1 MDNNEG
7 VDLIKTN
14 KENLLDVTGATEQTP
29 EVTAQERALDLLNN
43 APEPIDEL
51 GFVGDIRYEA
61 FSGLRM
67 AKNLKAIGADENDL
81 PDTFNDEPVTDS
93 AIQYYNVIKNM
104 TDDELGALSRE
115 LRAEV
120 RISAQRE
127 YDQYVESWNNPTGL
141 LTERVAYA
149 MTPDLSK
156 NYQIPCE
163 EPGCSHSYRSDVFIS
178 VMADDGTGNPASDT
192 ERIYLSLNTP
202 HVLSEHP
209 TADVAIRDAR
219 AIVKLSEASLA
230 NR

>member
-29 EVTAQERALDLLNN
+29 EVTAQERALNLLNN
-43 APEPIDEL
+43 APEPIDEIK
-51 GFVGDIRYEA
+51 FIDDIKYEA

-67 AKNLKAIGADENDL
+67 ARNLKAIGADENDL
-81 PDTFNDEPVTDS
+81 PDTFEDEPVTDS
-93 AIQYYNVIKNM
+93 VIQYYNVIKNM
-104 TDDELGALSRE
+104 TDDELGSLSKE

-120 RISAQRE
+120 KASAQRE
-127 YDQYVESWNNPTGL
+127 YDQYVELWNNPTGL

-156 NYQIPCE
+156 NYQTPCE

-178 VMADDGTGNPASDT
+178 IMADDGTGNPASDIK
-192 ERIYLSLNTP
+192 RIYLSLNTP

-209 TADVAIRDAR
+209 TSDTAIHDAR
-219 AIVKLSEASLA
+219 AIVKLSETSLA